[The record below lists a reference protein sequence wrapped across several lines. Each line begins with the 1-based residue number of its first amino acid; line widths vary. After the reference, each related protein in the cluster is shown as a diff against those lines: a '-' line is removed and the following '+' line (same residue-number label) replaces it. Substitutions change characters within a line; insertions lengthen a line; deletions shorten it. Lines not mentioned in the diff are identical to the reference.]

1 MNGAELSMATAFKI
15 ASFSAT
21 INGSVLGA
29 LKTLLM
35 TSTASSTL
43 PCWMSQRG
51 VSGRPKIKIVIT
63 NAKIVWQAMGKRHA
77 MGPSTKLM
85 P

>member
-1 MNGAELSMATAFKI
+1 
-15 ASFSAT
+15 
-21 INGSVLGA
+21 
-29 LKTLLM
+29 
-35 TSTASSTL
+35 
-43 PCWMSQRG
+43 MSQRG
-51 VSGRPKIKIVIT
+51 VSGRPKIKIMIT